1 MQNIILN
8 KIIDSRNGH
17 YCHVIEVSN
26 IYDIEN
32 CIEAIY
38 LDFKE
43 YGIDALKEF
52 FNTIETCYLYDD
64 ELTEDENT
72 VNEND
77 VYDFC
82 TDLFIDETLF

>member
-1 MQNIILN
+1 MKNIILN
-8 KIIDSRNGH
+8 KIIELRNGH
-17 YCHVIEVSN
+17 YCHVIEVSD

-32 CIEAIY
+32 CIQSIY
-38 LDFKE
+38 SEFEED
-43 YGIDALKEF
+43 GIDALKEF
-52 FNTIETCYLYDD
+52 FNTISIYHLYDD

-72 VNEND
+72 VNEDD